1 MWSYEFRDRITT
13 LSCYKDK
20 VAVGCENGWIHLFDD
35 SGLLWSKKLVSTYY
49 RGPFT
54 DVNVTSLSI
63 NDRYLVVGTDFA
75 DGKVYLFNL
84 EGKKLWERQ
93 LMSVLGCWE
102 RPEDVKVV
110 KIARIGV
117 VVVSGF
123 VNDNLHLFN
132 LKGDQ
137 TTVKT
142 YKDFVNCL
150 DADKV
155 VGIGTCK
162 WSEIMDVE
170 IFKKPSRDVVVVD
183 DWAVFANDVE
193 VFCSLGWTYKAVN
206 PKIFANKDYICFSS
220 KNKVILCNLDGKV
233 EREIEIAGKIVD
245 LRVEGDEVIIGTEGG
260 VYVNS
265 SKVLSGRVVKVGESF
280 AILSEN
286 NLIKYINI

>member
-1 MWSYEFRDRITT
+1 MWLYEFRDRITAI
-13 LSCYKDK
+13 SCYEDK
-20 VAVGCENGWIHLFDD
+20 VAIGCENGWIYLFDD

-54 DVNVTSLSI
+54 DVNVTSLNI

-84 EGKKLWERQ
+84 KGKKLWERQ

-110 KIARIGV
+110 KIAKIGV
-117 VVVSGF
+117 VAVSGF

-137 TTVKT
+137 ITVKT
-142 YKDFVNCL
+142 YKNFVNCL

-162 WSEIMDVE
+162 WSEIIGVKRFE
-170 IFKKPSRDVVVVD
+170 RPARDVVVID
-183 DWAVFANDVE
+183 DWAIFANDAE

-206 PKIFANKDYICFSS
+206 PKIFASEDYICFSS

-233 EREIEIAGKIVD
+233 EREIEVVGDIVD
-245 LRVEGDEVIIGTEGG
+245 LRVEGDDVVIGTKSGL
-260 VYVNS
+260 YVNS
-265 SKVLSGRVVKVGESF
+265 SKVLAGRVFKVGKSF
-280 AILSEN
+280 AILREKNELRYVS
-286 NLIKYINI
+286 I